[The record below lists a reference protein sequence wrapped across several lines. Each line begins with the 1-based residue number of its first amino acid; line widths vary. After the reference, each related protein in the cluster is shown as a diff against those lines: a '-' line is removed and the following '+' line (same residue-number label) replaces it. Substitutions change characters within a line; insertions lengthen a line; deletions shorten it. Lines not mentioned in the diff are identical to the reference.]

1 MPEISRFFGMIITMY
16 YNDHP
21 PPHFHVRYG
30 EQKAII
36 EIESL
41 SILEGKLSSRAFE
54 LVKEW
59 ATQHQSELL
68 QNWEL
73 ARENA
78 ILEKIEPLE

>member
-1 MPEISRFFGMIITMY
+1 MPEVSRFFGMIITMY
-16 YNDHP
+16 YNDHS

-30 EQKAII
+30 EQRVIVA
-36 EIESL
+36 IESL
-41 SILEGKLSSRAFE
+41 SILEGKLPSRAFE

-59 ATQHQSELL
+59 ATHHQVELL

-73 ARENA
+73 AKENV